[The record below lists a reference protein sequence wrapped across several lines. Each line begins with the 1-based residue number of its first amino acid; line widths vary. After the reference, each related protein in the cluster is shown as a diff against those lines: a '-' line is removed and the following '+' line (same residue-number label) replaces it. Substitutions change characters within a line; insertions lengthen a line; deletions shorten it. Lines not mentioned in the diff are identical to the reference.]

1 MKEWIGRKM
10 RKRDKSH
17 QIGNERVD
25 RKKKMRKR
33 DKSHQIG
40 NERLDRKKNEEKG

>member
-1 MKEWIGRKM
+1 MKDWIGR
-10 RKRDKSH
+10 
-17 QIGNERVD
+17 
-25 RKKKMRKR
+25 KMRKR